1 MAGEFDSEYKPDT
14 VAIEPEDYDSGS
26 AANFA
31 AQDRETAQSE
41 NTGRIPR
48 SMYHQPN

>member
-14 VAIEPEDYDSGS
+14 VTIEPEDYDSGS
-26 AANFA
+26 ATNFA

-41 NTGRIPR
+41 STGRIPR
-48 SMYHQPN
+48 SM